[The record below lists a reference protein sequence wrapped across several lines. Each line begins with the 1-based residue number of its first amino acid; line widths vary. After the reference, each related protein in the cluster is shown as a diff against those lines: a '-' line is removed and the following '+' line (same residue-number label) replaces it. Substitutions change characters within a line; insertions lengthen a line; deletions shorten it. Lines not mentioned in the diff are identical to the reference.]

1 MSSRKEIYEFGNF
14 RLDVNERTIERIDG
28 ARTDALPDKTFET
41 LVLLVRKHGHLVSK
55 DDILQYVWPDT
66 VVEENNL
73 EKRIHQLRQ
82 FLGTNNGDGKYI
94 DTVRKHGYR
103 FVAPVRK
110 LDVSGSWLPETL
122 RTPGVPTIPI
132 VEAITVDR
140 NGHAHAALDAEL
152 EATSRRDRLDQSP
165 RPSKRTLAAFG
176 ITVALI
182 VAVVFGY
189 FGFIRAG
196 SAERPQ
202 ISIAILPA
210 LPINTSDRSD
220 FCEYGIPDALINRLS
235 TVNGFVVRPLGATR
249 SYNKLEQ
256 DPVAAGREQKT
267 AYVLASSY
275 QIAGGRIKVT
285 SQVYDVA
292 SEKVIETYRSEQ
304 SAANLFTAQD
314 AIANDIG
321 HRLLATFDTKD
332 VDFQSLRGTTSEE
345 AYTLY
350 LLAMNL
356 SSERGVQNVAKSLEY
371 LDKAVALDPMY
382 AQAWAA
388 KARGHRDMVG
398 HTDAGQHEHYQSS
411 MEAIAK
417 ALAINPKIS
426 EAYSALCENKN
437 RYEFDVVGAEAACKR
452 ALELDPSSPVAHRTY
467 ANFLYSRG
475 RFDEAFAAIK
485 RAIEI
490 QPVSY
495 QNQQMFALT
504 LYFARRYGESEEHFK
519 RLLEL
524 NPSHSFIHG
533 RLVLVMEE
541 QGKESE
547 AFDHY
552 IKLVTMQNTESEVV
566 ERLNRAYEA
575 EGWRGV
581 LKERIRTGES
591 GPNPRYFQ
599 LACMLSKLGNKDKAL
614 EYLEK
619 GFQDRRFQIA
629 ILEVEPQLDPIRSDP
644 RFQDL
649 LRRVYKKT

>member
-122 RTPGVPTIPI
+122 RTPGVPTSPI
-132 VEAITVDR
+132 VEAFTVDR

-176 ITVALI
+176 ITMALI

-220 FCEYGIPDALINRLS
+220 FCEYGIPDALINRVS
-235 TVNGFVVRPLGATR
+235 TVNGFIVRPLGATR
-249 SYNKLEQ
+249 VYNKLEQ
-256 DPVAAGREQKT
+256 DPIAAGREQKT

-292 SEKVIETYRSEQ
+292 SGKVLETYRSEQ
-304 SAANLFTAQD
+304 SSSNLFAAQD

-321 HRLLATFDTKD
+321 HRLLSTFRKEDA
-332 VDFQSLRGTTSEE
+332 DFQARRGTSNEE

-356 SSERGVQNVAKSLEY
+356 SEERGVQNVRRSLEY
-371 LDKAVALDPMY
+371 LDRAVALDPNY
-382 AQAWAA
+382 ARAWAA
-388 KARGHRDMVG
+388 KAHRHRDLVG
-398 HTDAGQHEHYQSS
+398 HTDAGQHEHYQRS
-411 MEAIAK
+411 MEAITT
-417 ALAINPKIS
+417 ALAIAPNLS
-426 EAYSALCENKN
+426 EAYSALCHNKN
-437 RYEFDVVGAEAACKR
+437 RYEFDFIGAEAACKR
-452 ALELDPSSPVAHRTY
+452 AIELDPRSPAAYKVY

-475 RFDEAFAAIK
+475 RFDEAIGKIK
-485 RAIEI
+485 RAIDI

-495 QNQQMFALT
+495 ENQQIYALA
-504 LYFARRYGESEEHFK
+504 LYYARQYAQSEEQFK

-524 NPSHSFIHG
+524 NPSHSYIHASLS
-533 RLVLVMEE
+533 RVLGI
-541 QGKESE
+541 QGKYSE
-547 AFDHY
+547 ALDHY
-552 IKLVTMQNTESEVV
+552 IKWLSMEKNDGLAI
-566 ERLNRAYEA
+566 ERAKSVFQS
-575 EGWRGV
+575 EGWPGV
-581 LKERIRTGES
+581 IRERIRMAEAD
-591 GPNPRYFQ
+591 PNPRYFQ
-599 LACMLSKLGNKDKAL
+599 LACMYSKLSDIDRAL

-619 GFQDRRFQIA
+619 AYQDRRFQVVMI
-629 ILEVEPQLDPIRSDP
+629 EVEPELDPLRNDQ
-644 RFQDL
+644 RYKDL
-649 LRRVYKKT
+649 VRRIGSI